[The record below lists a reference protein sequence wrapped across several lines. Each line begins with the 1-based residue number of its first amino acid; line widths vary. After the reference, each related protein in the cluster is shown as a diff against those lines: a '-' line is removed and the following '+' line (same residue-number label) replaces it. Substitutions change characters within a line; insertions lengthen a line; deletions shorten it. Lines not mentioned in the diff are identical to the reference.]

1 MTKISVNR
9 VKQIIQEELELLS
22 EMVPPDFDPS
32 TLEIDPEQ
40 NRFKVRAK
48 KSRVEELG
56 PDIQDIEGELQHYK
70 GRWLPKP
77 EGGFGYGEEGGPG
90 KIGSL
95 SSQAS
100 RQLRDRIDDLMGDVP
115 GPDKV
120 KKTVK
125 GESLGRSLRGLLDI
139 ADRIGGEE
147 GDQIRNYVEQ
157 VLNVKIGFDIK
168 M

>member
-1 MTKISVNR
+1 
-9 VKQIIQEELELLS
+9 
-22 EMVPPDFDPS
+22 
-32 TLEIDPEQ
+32 
-40 NRFKVRAK
+40 
-48 KSRVEELG
+48 
-56 PDIQDIEGELQHYK
+56 
-70 GRWLPKP
+70 
-77 EGGFGYGEEGGPG
+77 
-90 KIGSL
+90 
-95 SSQAS
+95 
-100 RQLRDRIDDLMGDVP
+100 MGDVP